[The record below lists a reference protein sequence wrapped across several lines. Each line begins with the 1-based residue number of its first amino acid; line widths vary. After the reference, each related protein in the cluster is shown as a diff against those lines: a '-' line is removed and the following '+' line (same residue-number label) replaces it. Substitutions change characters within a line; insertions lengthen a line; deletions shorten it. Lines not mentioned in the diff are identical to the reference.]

1 MYGNNA
7 DSRFSCKGCK
17 HEWAVPS
24 HERCIGCARMYL
36 DHYEK
41 GDSSNDKKIF
51 EATVHYLKT
60 GEILR

>member
-41 GDSSNDKKIF
+41 AILQMTRKS
-51 EATVHYLKT
+51 LKLLFT
-60 GEILR
+60 I